1 MLNFKNILL
10 SYKIFLKV
18 AVTIRLTNNKY
29 MENSKRT
36 RLYIYDFNES
46 NTLKASYPQ

>member
-18 AVTIRLTNNKY
+18 AVTIRLTNKIINIWKTQKELGCIF
-29 MENSKRT
+29 MILMNQI
-36 RLYIYDFNES
+36 L
-46 NTLKASYPQ
+46 